1 MNFRAVGRLLGV
13 ILLLLAGFLVIPAGV
28 ALGYGET
35 GAIWDF
41 AISAMLT
48 ALIGGGLYYKNRAK
62 KQRAELGADYF
73 RREGLAVVGL
83 SWFVGGFA
91 TALPFV
97 VGNTFGAFGFSSLV
111 NAYFEGV
118 SGLTTTGS
126 TVMSPEQIDG
136 MSHALAFWRSF
147 SHWLGGFG
155 IVMVFVV
162 LFPTGGR
169 SLFRSEIPG
178 VSREAGH
185 QRVRDSALT
194 LMRIYVFITVVE
206 FVLLMLAGLMPFDAM
221 LHSLATIPTGG
232 FSNYSGSVGG
242 LDNVA
247 AEVIITIFMF
257 LCGINFGLYDLLLR
271 AGWKPFVKRLW
282 GSSEFRWYLGLA
294 VVSIVTITAILYL
307 NGGTNGDTSMA
318 ARAGGKDYSDLGTAL
333 RDSSFLVVAMQ
344 TSTGFGTVNFDMWP
358 QFTRILLM
366 FLAVVGACAGSTGGG
381 IKMVRIMVVSK
392 AAIVGVKRFIRPR
405 AIHAVR
411 VDGQSLDEKTVASI
425 ISYFALW
432 VMVFMGGTLFLS
444 AFNIDLVSSAT
455 AVLATLNNIGP
466 GLHMV
471 GPFANFASMPDM
483 VKLVLSVFMI
493 LGRLEFYAAVAL
505 LMPSLWKR

>member
-13 ILLLLAGFLVIPAGV
+13 ILLLLAGFLLIPAMVAGV
-28 ALGYGET
+28 YNET
-35 GAIWDF
+35 GAVADF
-41 AISAMLT
+41 LISAGITMVL
-48 ALIGGGLYYKNRAK
+48 GGTLYYRNRAS
-62 KQRAELGADYF
+62 KQRASLGADYF

-91 TALPFV
+91 TALPFL
-97 VGNTFGAFGFSSLV
+97 VGNTFGSLGFGSFV

-126 TVMSPEQIDG
+126 TVMSAEQIDS

-206 FVLLMLAGLMPFDAM
+206 FVLLMLAGLIPFDAL

-232 FSNYSGSVGG
+232 FSNHSGSVGG

-247 AEVIITIFMF
+247 AEVIITVFMF

-271 AGWKPFVKRLW
+271 AGWKPFVRRLW

-294 VVSIVTITAILYL
+294 VASIVTITTILYL
-307 NGGTNGDTSMA
+307 NGGTNGDASMA
-318 ARAGGKDYSDLGTAL
+318 ARASGKDYSNLGTAL

-344 TSTGFGTVNFDMWP
+344 TSTGFGTVNFDLWP
-358 QFTRILLM
+358 QFTRVLLM

-381 IKMVRIMVVSK
+381 IKMVRVMVVSK

-432 VMVFMGGTLFLS
+432 VMIFMAGTLFLS
-444 AFNIDLVSSAT
+444 AFGIDLVSAAT

-471 GPFANFASMPDM
+471 GPFANFATMPDM
-483 VKLVLSVFMI
+483 VKLVLSFFMI

>member
-1 MNFRAVGRLLGV
+1 MNFAAVGRLLGV
-13 ILLLLAGFLVIPAGV
+13 VLLLLAGFLLIPAAVAGV
-28 ALGYGET
+28 FGEASEV
-35 GAIWDF
+35 GDF
-41 AISAMLT
+41 LISALIT
-48 ALIGGGLYYKNRAK
+48 AVFGAGLYFKNSLGKNAK
-62 KQRAELGADYF
+62 ALTVDYF

-91 TALPFV
+91 VALPFLTC
-97 VGNTFGAFGFSSLV
+97 NTFGSFGFSALV

-126 TVMSPEQIDG
+126 TVMSAEQIDS

-155 IVMVFVV
+155 IVMVFVI

-185 QRVRDSALT
+185 QRVRDSALS
-194 LMRIYVFITVVE
+194 LMRIYVGITVIE
-206 FVLLMLAGLMPFDAM
+206 FVLLMFAGLIPFDA
-221 LHSLATIPTGG
+221 LIHTLGTIPTGG
-232 FSNYSGSVGG
+232 FSNYSESVRG

-257 LCGINFGLYDLLLR
+257 LCGINFGWYDVLVR
-271 AGWKPFVKRLW
+271 AGWKPFFKRLW
-282 GSSEFRWYLGLA
+282 ASTEFRWYLGLA
-294 VVSIVTITAILYL
+294 VGSIAIITTILYMH
-307 NGGTNGDTSMA
+307 GGTNGDASMA
-318 ARAGGKDYSDLGTAL
+318 ARAVGKDYSNVGTAL
-333 RDSSFLVVAMQ
+333 RDSSFLVVSMQ
-344 TSTGFGTVNFDMWP
+344 TSTGFGTVNFDLWP
-358 QFTRILLM
+358 QFTRVLLM
-366 FLAVVGACAGSTGGG
+366 FLALVGACAGSTGGG
-381 IKMVRIMVVSK
+381 IKVVRILVICK
-392 AAIVGVKRFIRPR
+392 AAVVGVKRFIRPR

-425 ISYFALW
+425 TSYFALW
-432 VMVFMGGTLFLS
+432 VMVFMAGTLFLS
-444 AFNIDLVSSAT
+444 AYNIDLVSSAT

-466 GLHMV
+466 GLRMV
-471 GPFANFASMPDM
+471 GPFANFATLPDM
-483 VKLVLSVFMI
+483 VKLVLAVFMI